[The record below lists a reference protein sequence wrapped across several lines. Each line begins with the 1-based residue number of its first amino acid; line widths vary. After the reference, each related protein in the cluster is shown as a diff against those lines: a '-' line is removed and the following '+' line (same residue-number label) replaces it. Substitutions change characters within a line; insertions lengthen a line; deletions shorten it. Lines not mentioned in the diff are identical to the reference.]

1 MLLLDTIVPS
11 SLRKYN
17 AGHLQLLLHTESLDP
32 HNQWQNGLIVS
43 SLSFPPLFLPKQRK
57 KSLSFL
63 EGKEK
68 GRICIAATEFCSR
81 LFASLLVV
89 RIFLRILLLLS
100 YKRKGKAGKMSAPRR
115 IASAMPLQS
124 LRGSMCSST
133 AASGPL
139 LHKRTTWSWSSFII
153 FFFTASCG
161 GFVSTSVFVIRRDF
175 RPRQTRILGKDTT
188 IEVLL
193 LSSSFFF
200 IPSYHQTFLF

>member
-1 MLLLDTIVPS
+1 MKAIRAPFLDYWHLTSRNSFYTTLKKKKKKSSTRTRSHDRLIISTPLASSRYDRSIFLTEIQYLFARLLLV
-11 SLRKYN
+11 
-17 AGHLQLLLHTESLDP
+17 
-32 HNQWQNGLIVS
+32 
-43 SLSFPPLFLPKQRK
+43 
-57 KSLSFL
+57 
-63 EGKEK
+63 GK
-68 GRICIAATEFCSR
+68 
-81 LFASLLVV
+81 
-89 RIFLRILLLLS
+89 FLRILLLLS
-100 YKRKGKAGKMSAPRR
+100 YKRKGKAGRMSAPRR

-124 LRGSMCSST
+124 LPGSMCSST

-139 LHKRTTWSWSSFII
+139 LHKRTISSSSSSFII

-200 IPSYHQTFLF
+200 